1 MFPYSDP
8 TGTNFLEEKGAL
20 GDYRAILDTQYQRFA
35 RLENSAFTLLEA
47 FDELAP
53 GTEVAEQAVDW
64 RAFPITAPATHQGI
78 DANRLRFQDEY
89 VEWLVERDEE
99 GRLVRVTFTTE
110 FSEYFEALARVG
122 VDALK
127 EGIARVIPGAD
138 PTDSDLFGFFGGDPN
153 LQSPLARAQRF
164 RSNLVRNPWNVGPGG
179 ILCLT
184 QQFNT
189 LGALFNL
196 VGRCGVARPDLLA
209 SAVCANVGGACGPG
223 RNSDPTVCEAAQSLA
238 RIAFGLTLKD
248 PAGVAIRRL
257 AGSWTLDGQAI
268 DMNDPDAD
276 HGCWTVTRGGRRA
289 VLEVPPGLRLNNQT
303 IDSGALVA
311 DHLFVGADAIA
322 APDAALPA
330 FARTGAESQLRG
342 VA

>member
-8 TGTNFLEEKGAL
+8 TGTDFLEEQGAL
-20 GDYRAILDTQYQRFA
+20 GNYRELLDAQYQRFA

-89 VEWLVERDEE
+89 VEWLVERDDDD
-99 GRLVRVTFTTE
+99 RLVRVTFTTE

-122 VDALK
+122 VEALK
-127 EGIARVIPGAD
+127 EGIAQIMPGAE
-138 PTDSDLFGFFGGDPN
+138 PTDSDLFGFGGDPN

-196 VGRCGVARPDLLA
+196 VGRCGVARPDLLP
-209 SAVCANVGGACGPG
+209 SAVCANVGGACGAG
-223 RNSDPTVCEAAQSLA
+223 RNSDPTVCEASQSLA
-238 RIAFGLTLKD
+238 RINFGLTLKD
-248 PAGVAIRRL
+248 PAGIAIRRL
-257 AGSWTLDGQAI
+257 AGSWTLDGEAI
-268 DMNDPDAD
+268 DMNDPDAA
-276 HGCWTVTRGGRRA
+276 HGCWTVTRNGRRA
-289 VLEVPPGLRLNNQT
+289 VLEILPGLRLNNQPV
-303 IDSGALVA
+303 DSGALVA

-322 APDAALPA
+322 APDGALPE
-330 FARTGAESQLRG
+330 FARTGAENQLRG